1 MRYIME
7 KKVLILI
14 GVISCLIF
22 STLPGCGCGTA
33 STTEPIETMESTI
46 ESESVSQEET
56 SQVPETMEEESVIES
71 EPVETEETMEPTES
85 VSEEIAITEM
95 NETMYAV
102 TNVNIR
108 SEASADSDKL
118 GALLTG
124 ESILVTGVTADELW
138 YRVEEGETIGFV
150 SSAYLSL
157 EKPVIESAVST
168 PQQSEAVTQTETPS
182 TGSAEASDQGA
193 QAVYD
198 QMNQN
203 AGQTTD
209 PNTPAPG
216 ATPDNINGD
225 MFGTP
230 KDDSNLLNGPGTG
243 VLHVAE

>member
-1 MRYIME
+1 M
-7 KKVLILI
+7 KKRFNILTA
-14 GVISCLIF
+14 ISVCLLF
-22 STLPGCGCGTA
+22 SSLPGCGCGTA
-33 STTEPIETMESTI
+33 STTESIETMESTI
-46 ESESVSQEET
+46 ETESVSQEET
-56 SQVPETMEEESVIES
+56 SQVPETIEEESIIES

-95 NETMYAV
+95 NETMYAI
-102 TNVNIR
+102 TTVNIR
-108 SEASADSDKL
+108 SEASTDSDKL
-118 GALLTG
+118 GTLSTG

-150 SSAYLSL
+150 SSEYLSL

-182 TGSAEASDQGA
+182 TGSAEAPNPGA

-198 QMNQN
+198 QLNQS

-209 PNTPAPG
+209 PNVPAPG

-230 KDDSNLLNGPGTG
+230 KDLSGGFTENAGGI
-243 VLHVAE
+243 LHAAD

>member
-1 MRYIME
+1 MK

-14 GVISCLIF
+14 GITSCLLF
-22 STLPGCGCGTA
+22 SLLPGCGCGSI

-46 ESESVSQEET
+46 ETESVSQEET
-56 SQVPETMEEESVIES
+56 SQVPETIEEESIIES

-85 VSEEIAITEM
+85 ISEEIAITEM

-108 SEASADSDKL
+108 SEVSTDSDKL
-118 GALLTG
+118 GALSTG

-157 EKPVIESAVST
+157 KKPVIESVVST

-182 TGSAEASDQGA
+182 TGSAEAPNPGA

-230 KDDSNLLNGPGTG
+230 KDDSAMG
-243 VLHVAE
+243 VGSGQGAGGILHAE

>member
-1 MRYIME
+1 M
-7 KKVLILI
+7 KKRFNILTA
-14 GVISCLIF
+14 ISVCLIF
-22 STLPGCGCGTA
+22 STLPGCGCGSAPTA
-33 STTEPIETMESTI
+33 EPVETMESTI
-46 ESESVSQEET
+46 ETESVSQEET
-56 SQVPETMEEESVIES
+56 SQVPETIEEESVIES

-95 NETMYAV
+95 NETMYAI
-102 TNVNIR
+102 TTVNIR
-108 SEASADSDKL
+108 SEASTDSDKV
-118 GALLTG
+118 GALSTG

-157 EKPVIESAVST
+157 KKPVIESAVST

-198 QMNQN
+198 QLNQS

-230 KDDSNLLNGPGTG
+230 IDGSNISGGPNAGG
-243 VLHVAE
+243 ILHAE

>member
-1 MRYIME
+1 M
-7 KKVLILI
+7 KKRFNILTA
-14 GVISCLIF
+14 ISVCLLF
-22 STLPGCGCGTA
+22 STLPGCGCGSI

-46 ESESVSQEET
+46 ETESVSQEET
-56 SQVPETMEEESVIES
+56 SQVPETIEEESVIES

-85 VSEEIAITEM
+85 VSEKIAITEM
-95 NETMYAV
+95 NETMYAI

-118 GALLTG
+118 GALSTG

-150 SSAYLSL
+150 SSEYLSL
-157 EKPVIESAVST
+157 DKPVIESVVST
-168 PQQSEAVTQTETPS
+168 PQQSEAVTQTETPL
-182 TGSAEASDQGA
+182 TGSAEAPNPGA

-230 KDDSNLLNGPGTG
+230 IDGTSLFDGGGTG
-243 VLHVAE
+243 VLHAAE

>member
-1 MRYIME
+1 MK

-14 GVISCLIF
+14 GITSCLLF
-22 STLPGCGCGTA
+22 SLLPGCGCGSI

-46 ESESVSQEET
+46 ETESVSQEET
-56 SQVPETMEEESVIES
+56 SQVPETIEEESIIES

-85 VSEEIAITEM
+85 VSEEIEITEM

-108 SEASADSDKL
+108 SEASTDSDKV
-118 GALLTG
+118 GALSTG

-150 SSAYLSL
+150 SSEYLSL
-157 EKPVIESAVST
+157 DKPVIESAVST
-168 PQQSEAVTQTETPS
+168 PQQSEAVAQTETPS
-182 TGSAEASDQGA
+182 TGSAEAPNPGA

-198 QMNQN
+198 QLDENN
-203 AGQTTD
+203 GETAD

-230 KDDSNLLNGPGTG
+230 KDDSAGFTENAGGI
-243 VLHVAE
+243 LHAE

>member
-1 MRYIME
+1 M
-7 KKVLILI
+7 KKRFNILTA
-14 GVISCLIF
+14 ISACLIF
-22 STLPGCGCGTA
+22 SIFPGCGCGTA
-33 STTEPIETMESTI
+33 STSESIETMESTM
-46 ESESVSQEET
+46 ETESVSQEET
-56 SQVPETMEEESVIES
+56 PQVPETIEEESIIES

-85 VSEEIAITEM
+85 ISEEIAITEM
-95 NETMYAV
+95 NETMYAI

-118 GALLTG
+118 GTLSTG

-150 SSAYLSL
+150 SSEYLSL

-182 TGSAEASDQGA
+182 TGSAEAPNPGA

-198 QMNQN
+198 QLNES

-209 PNTPAPG
+209 SNTPAPG

-225 MFGTP
+225 MFGNVEEGGFL
-230 KDDSNLLNGPGTG
+230 DNPGAG
-243 VLHVAE
+243 GILHAE